1 MDARKEDAD
10 VKTAP
15 APEAP
20 ATPAPGA
27 VPSAEPLHGPVD
39 AAEDSLDGLQTAFGA
54 LSVEEV
60 VSQPVKR
67 KRESEKDAGDEA
79 DEGEEQGQDPT
90 HDPTFEGAP
99 SASGLQA
106 APSPITTTL
115 PAAATSTP
123 ITNPPMA
130 EGTGFT
136 GMPPYPAYGMG
147 PPTTALLEAT
157 TASEPVA
164 SSSAPRWYAAEYPHP
179 LPGTGTYVDVP
190 EYAPGYAPLSGLRR
204 GPESLGGRSRGSGRS
219 SNRSLT
225 RSEINEVL

>member
-1 MDARKEDAD
+1 MDPRKEDAD

-20 ATPAPGA
+20 ARPAPGA

-60 VSQPVKR
+60 VSQPQPVKR
-67 KRESEKDAGDEA
+67 KRENEGEKDAGEGA

-99 SASGLQA
+99 SASGLHA
-106 APSPITTTL
+106 SPSPLTTTL
-115 PAAATSTP
+115 PAAATSTSS
-123 ITNPPMA
+123 TNLPMA

-147 PPTTALLEAT
+147 QLPLRSMRQLLPVSLWLPALRRDGMQLIIPIHYMLLE
-157 TASEPVA
+157 PM
-164 SSSAPRWYAAEYPHP
+164 WMFLGMLLGMHLGMHP
-179 LPGTGTYVDVP
+179 
-190 EYAPGYAPLSGLRR
+190 
-204 GPESLGGRSRGSGRS
+204 
-219 SNRSLT
+219 
-225 RSEINEVL
+225 